1 MVAIVTCSEDAGLL
15 AHFLLF
21 LLCHLP
27 TDKEADDNDDDDEE
41 CHHAHGDAN
50 DGTRAYAAPRRVCD
64 LVGHRLTWRA
74 KVKDLRGHS
83 TQSGGKTVI
92 HPTLIELLDMYLR
105 KINLSLLDFLY
116 NYK

>member
-1 MVAIVTCSEDAGLL
+1 MNSEMLVLNKNMKKKESYTIFFTTDHVIVMVAIVTCGEDAGLL

-64 LVGHRLTWRA
+64 LVGHRLT
-74 KVKDLRGHS
+74 
-83 TQSGGKTVI
+83 
-92 HPTLIELLDMYLR
+92 
-105 KINLSLLDFLY
+105 
-116 NYK
+116 

>member
-1 MVAIVTCSEDAGLL
+1 MGAIVTCSEDAGLL

-64 LVGHRLTWRA
+64 LVGHRLT
-74 KVKDLRGHS
+74 
-83 TQSGGKTVI
+83 
-92 HPTLIELLDMYLR
+92 
-105 KINLSLLDFLY
+105 
-116 NYK
+116 